1 MSIFD
6 TSSYANSL
14 MGGINLG
21 MKLAQEREAQRQYE
35 QEQAYRRQQDAV
47 AGQRYDQEW
56 AYRQQRDALTDE
68 RWNAEN
74 ARASQVFDMQRES
87 HNAALAREREQAS
100 RILRKQRADKAI
112 YQATQGRRKDFDLQ
126 SRPNKDVV
134 MNAPHPR
141 DMLDVTL
148 LADASP
154 EAMDMLRRWD
164 ANDEQVVKER
174 QDVLDTINGLR
185 QRGLLKNALSE
196 RAHLQRTRGYEVD
209 TRNTLSAK
217 LDQFQLWDAVNPD
230 EVPMEE
236 GQSLQE
242 REEQEAIA
250 IATELS
256 EQGAKDGVGPPQRDH
271 EVYNM
276 VLQMNPIARRK
287 LHESVAERML
297 EQRMGG
303 KNTYSPEMQAQIA
316 AAVGDLRSPDPMVRS
331 QAQQW
336 LIANKVTN
344 WANANVDARFDR
356 GRELTEM
363 EKQEAHQAAERLA
376 NDDQGKN
383 VPAYGV
389 DPSLK
394 ARDEVLATEARLR
407 QRPSDTPS
415 QYGGTQVEISV
426 LDDNR
431 PDEPPFTVKVPRGDG
446 RMLAWNE
453 NDSMVRTFVQAATP
467 FVDRSIGNGWFTDDP
482 AARANAIRTKAIDI
496 AKQAGWRVNTASDMP
511 STTPAL
517 TDGAR
522 IASPESM
529 RTVPPPQTKDERL
542 ADQLIDELKQIM
554 PEGR

>member
-1 MSIFD
+1 
-6 TSSYANSL
+6 
-14 MGGINLG
+14 
-21 MKLAQEREAQRQYE
+21 
-35 QEQAYRRQQDAV
+35 
-47 AGQRYDQEW
+47 
-56 AYRQQRDALTDE
+56 
-68 RWNAEN
+68 
-74 ARASQVFDMQRES
+74 
-87 HNAALAREREQAS
+87 
-100 RILRKQRADKAI
+100 
-112 YQATQGRRKDFDLQ
+112 
-126 SRPNKDVV
+126 
-134 MNAPHPR
+134 
-141 DMLDVTL
+141 
-148 LADASP
+148 
-154 EAMDMLRRWD
+154 
-164 ANDEQVVKER
+164 
-174 QDVLDTINGLR
+174 
-185 QRGLLKNALSE
+185 
-196 RAHLQRTRGYEVD
+196 
-209 TRNTLSAK
+209 
-217 LDQFQLWDAVNPD
+217 
-230 EVPMEE
+230 MEE
-236 GQSLQE
+236 SQSLQE

-256 EQGAKDGVGPPQRDH
+256 EQGAEDGVGPPQRDH

-287 LHESVAERML
+287 LHEAVTERML

-344 WANANVDARFDR
+344 WANANVDARFER
-356 GRELTEM
+356 GRELTER

-376 NDDQGKN
+376 DADQGKN

-389 DPSLK
+389 DPSLR
-394 ARDEVLATEARLR
+394 ARDEVLATEGRLR

-467 FVDRSIGNGWFTDDP
+467 FVDARIGNGWFTDDP
-482 AARANAIRTKAIDI
+482 AARAHAIRTKAIDI

-511 STTPAL
+511 PTTPAL

-529 RTVPPPQTKDERL
+529 RTVPPPQTDAERL
-542 ADQLIDELKQIM
+542 ADQLIDQLQQIM

>member
-6 TSSYANSL
+6 TSAYANSL
-14 MGGINLG
+14 MGGIG
-21 MKLAQEREAQRQYE
+21 MGMRFAQQREAQRQYE
-35 QEQAYRRQQDAV
+35 QEQAYRQQQDAL
-47 AGQRYDQEW
+47 ARERYNQEW
-56 AYRQQRDALTDE
+56 AYRQQRDALADQ
-68 RWNAEN
+68 RYDIEN
-74 ARASQVFDMQRES
+74 TRASQAFDMQRES
-87 HNAALAREREQAS
+87 HAAEMAKEKERAN
-100 RILRKQRADKAI
+100 RILRQQRADKAI
-112 YQATQGRRKDFDLQ
+112 YQATQGRRKDFELQ

-134 MNAPHPR
+134 LNAPHPR

-154 EAMDMLRRWD
+154 EAMDLLRRWD

-185 QRGLLKNALSE
+185 QRGLLKNALAE

-356 GRELTEM
+356 TQELTEQ
-363 EKQEAHQAAERLA
+363 EKQEALVAAQMLA
-376 NDDQGKN
+376 KSDQGES
-383 VPAYGV
+383 VPAYAV

-394 ARDEVLATEARLR
+394 TRHEVLATKAGLR

-431 PDEPPFTVKVPRGDG
+431 PDEPPFVVKVPRGDG

-453 NDSMVRTFVQAATP
+453 NESMVRTFLQAATP

-482 AARANAIRTKAIDI
+482 AARAHAIRTKAIDI
-496 AKQAGWRVNTASDMP
+496 AKQAGWRVNTASDMTP
-511 STTPAL
+511 TTPAL

-529 RTVPPPQTKDERL
+529 RYVRPPQTEAERL
-542 ADQLIDELKQIM
+542 ADQLIDQLKQIM
-554 PEGR
+554 PEER